1 MRKIDFA
8 RVLVLGG
15 AVSVFGTA
23 GCAAPDRLAHA
34 NYDRIQQHASSHA
47 EVVELIGEPNN
58 KLGEM
63 WLYERPDKHLTVMID
78 FDQNGKVERKQW
90 IDGLGE
96 SWHDS
101 KDTARQENK

>member
-1 MRKIDFA
+1 MRKFVFVRI
-8 RVLVLGG
+8 LVLGG
-15 AVSVFGTA
+15 AVSILGA
-23 GCAAPDRLAHA
+23 CGCAAPDRLAQA
-34 NYDRIQQHASSHA
+34 NYDRIQQNASSHA
-47 EVVELIGEPNN
+47 EVVELIGEPDN

-96 SWHDS
+96 SWHDT
-101 KDTARQENK
+101 KDTAGKENP